1 MRFEVVIGG
10 EHLGADELFLQNRH
24 EIEEVLGVVVADVV
38 DFVGRQ
44 RESVFAVLLFGGV
57 LHDADDAFDDVVD
70 VGKVAFAFAVVEY
83 LDGLAG
89 FKLVGEAEVG
99 HVGATGGT
107 VDGKEAQPCAGDVVE
122 LAVGVGHE
130 LVALFGGCVQGNR
143 VVHFIVGGVGD
154 LLVAAIDAG
163 GTGVDEVFDF
173 AFLGA
178 SAAGFED
185 IVEADEVAL
194 DVGVRVRDGIAD
206 AGLGGEVHDD
216 GEMVLFEQAVDGGL
230 VGEVRLDECPFL
242 AGRGGEGFDFLESL
256 VLDVH
261 VIVVG
266 DGVEADKLGTVVVSQ

>member
-1 MRFEVVIGG
+1 MGFEVVVCG
-10 EHLGADELFLQNRH
+10 EHLGTDEFFLQNGH
-24 EIEEVLGVVVADVV
+24 EIEEVLGVVVPDVI

-57 LHDADDAFDDVVD
+57 LHDADDAFDDVID

-83 LDGLAG
+83 LNGLAG
-89 FKLVGEAEVG
+89 FKLVCKAEVG
-99 HVGATGGT
+99 HVGATGGA

-130 LVALFGGCVQGNR
+130 LVALFGGGVQGNR
-143 VVHFIVGGVGD
+143 VVHFVVGGVGD

-163 GTGVDEVFDF
+163 GTGVNEVFDF

-206 AGLGGEVHDD
+206 SGLGGEVHDD
-216 GEMVLFEQAVDGGL
+216 SEVVLLEQAVDGRL
-230 VGEVRLDECPFL
+230 VGEVCLDECPFF
-242 AGRGGEGFDFLESL
+242 AGRCRKSFDFLEAF

-266 DGVEADKLGTVVVSQ
+266 DGIEADELGTVVVSQ